1 MLRNLD
7 GCLETLS
14 LSRPYIGDT
23 PRSPAQPR
31 LAMPDS
37 HVDPLRERAAA
48 ALSRQYRIEDEI
60 GRGGMSVVF
69 RARDLRLERDVAIK
83 VLPPELAHDQAV
95 GSRFTR
101 EAQTSAQLSHA
112 HIVPIHDV
120 GERDGIA
127 YFVMALV
134 GGGNLAQR
142 LEHQP
147 LRSIDEVRRLLC
159 ETSDALAYA
168 HLHGVIHRDIKPD
181 NILIDAA
188 SGRAMVTD
196 FGIARAMEGG
206 TRLTQT
212 GVAVGT
218 PTYMSPEQ
226 AVGERAID
234 GRSDIYS
241 LGVVGYQML
250 TGRVP
255 FQASNSMALL
265 LKHVSERPTPIA
277 ELRPEAPKQ
286 LCDAI
291 ERALRKA
298 PEDRFPTASAFRE
311 ALLVDDGQSS
321 AWRHERRE
329 PVRYVSPIPRS
340 RRDARPAASRN
351 GSDSASPAAL
361 VAKLPSM
368 SELEPPH
375 LASLTTEQRAD
386 LRLWHGR
393 VNLLDRVKTIRRYA
407 LFTTGAWVLG
417 MTGFAA
423 GIGEAPPLI
432 LSPIV
437 PIYMTRKLWLRGL
450 SLREAG
456 LRLRRVFTARRSRFV
471 IGDVPEPTSRQLRK
485 LAAREVLESP
495 YGAAIRRAA
504 EDRAAILAIVGS
516 LSKADRALV
525 PDVVPTVNGLV
536 ERVADLARRLHQLDA
551 DLDTTTIAALDERI
565 ARAERE
571 PSTDDSL
578 RQLALLR
585 RTRVS
590 LEHVA
595 RQRETLGRQLESAG
609 LTLGNLRLDL
619 VKLRASGLDAAL
631 GGVTSATQE
640 ARVLAREIGVAL
652 EAVAEV
658 KQM

>member
-1 MLRNLD
+1 MS
-7 GCLETLS
+7 T
-14 LSRPYIGDT
+14 
-23 PRSPAQPR
+23 SP
-31 LAMPDS
+31 S
-37 HVDPLRERAAA
+37 DPLRERVAA

-112 HIVPIHDV
+112 HNVPIHDV

-134 GGGNLAQR
+134 SGGNLAQR
-142 LEHQP
+142 LDQQS
-147 LRSIDEVRRLLC
+147 LRSIDEVRRLLS

-181 NILIDAA
+181 NILIDAE

-255 FQASNSMALL
+255 FQASNAMALL

-291 ERALRKA
+291 ERALKKA
-298 PEDRFPTASAFRE
+298 PEDRWPTASAFRE
-311 ALLVDDGQSS
+311 ALLVDDAHSTS
-321 AWRHERRE
+321 WRNDRRE
-329 PVRYVSPIPRS
+329 AVRYVSPIPRS
-340 RRDARPAASRN
+340 RRDAQHSSARSNGDSRAAS
-351 GSDSASPAAL
+351 SATPASRQ
-361 VAKLPSM
+361 LPGM
-368 SELEPPH
+368 IELEPPH

-393 VNLLDRVKTIRRYA
+393 VNLLDRVKTLRRYA
-407 LFTTGAWVLG
+407 LATTGMWFLG
-417 MTGFAA
+417 MAGFAF
-423 GIGEAPPLI
+423 GIGEAPPLV

-437 PIYMTRKLWLRGL
+437 PLYMTRKLWLRGL
-450 SLREAG
+450 SVRAAG
-456 LRLRRVFTARRSRFV
+456 LRLRRVFTARRSRYLF
-471 IGDVPEPTSRQLRK
+471 DTPLPTSRQLRK
-485 LAAREVLESP
+485 LAAREVFASP

-504 EDRAAILAIVGS
+504 EDRSAILAIVGT
-516 LSKADRALV
+516 LSKADRAMV

-536 ERVADLARRLHQLDA
+536 ERVASLATRLHQLDT
-551 DLDTTTIAALDERI
+551 DLDSTTIAALDVRI
-565 ARAERE
+565 ANEERE
-571 PSTDDSL
+571 PSTTDSL

-585 RTRVS
+585 RHRVA

-595 RQRETLGRQLESAG
+595 RQRETLARQIESVG

-631 GGVTSATQE
+631 GEVTSATQE

-658 KQM
+658 KQI

>member
-1 MLRNLD
+1 
-7 GCLETLS
+7 
-14 LSRPYIGDT
+14 
-23 PRSPAQPR
+23 
-31 LAMPDS
+31 MPES
-37 HVDPLRERAAA
+37 HVDLLRERAAA

-134 GGGNLAQR
+134 AGGNLAQR
-142 LEHQP
+142 LDHQP

-181 NILIDAA
+181 NILIDRE

-265 LKHVSERPTPIA
+265 LKHVSERPTPIV

-298 PEDRFPTASAFRE
+298 PEDRWPTAAAFRE
-311 ALLVDDGQSS
+311 ALLVDDAHAP
-321 AWRHERRE
+321 AWRNDRCE

-340 RRDARPAASRN
+340 RRPASPRSNGDSGASSPVPAAR
-351 GSDSASPAAL
+351 AL
-361 VAKLPSM
+361 PGTI
-368 SELEPPH
+368 ELEPPH
-375 LASLTTEQRAD
+375 LAFLTAEQRAD
-386 LRLWHGR
+386 LRIWHGR
-393 VNLLDRVKTIRRYA
+393 VNLLDRVKHIRRYA
-407 LFTTGAWVLG
+407 LATAGAWVLG
-417 MTGFAA
+417 MTGFAFGVA
-423 GIGEAPPLI
+423 EVPPLA

-437 PIYMTRKLWLRGL
+437 PLYMTRKLWLRGH

-456 LRLRRVFTARRSRFV
+456 LRLRRVFTARRSRYV
-471 IGDVPEPTSRQLRK
+471 LGDAPLPTSRQLRK
-485 LAAREVLESP
+485 LATRDVLESP

-504 EDRAAILAIVGS
+504 EDRSAILAIVGS

-571 PSTDDSL
+571 PSSDDTL

-658 KQM
+658 KQI